1 MNIARN
7 ASMTNAIRK
16 AAILISSLDMRE
28 ADALLE
34 QMAPEQAGRVRNAMM
49 NLGEISPAEQ
59 KRVIADFLRGDIGK
73 PPANRGD
80 QADDGGVE
88 IDASLVERLDQEPA
102 PSGQKAAQP
111 KSAALQPP
119 FHFLHD
125 AEPALIAEALRRE
138 QPQTIAVVIAHL
150 PPQRAAGVLER
161 LPAALSTEAL
171 ARMAWLGELDNEV
184 LRELEQQLQ
193 AAILPLLQSA
203 NRKPAGLSGV
213 NAVLSAQ
220 SGPKR
225 QETLRSLAVR
235 DERLSRQLGYLS
247 QTNEP
252 HSAPSGMSAEPA
264 AQVESFRYRAAEK
277 PVMTVDF
284 DDFAALSDADLKQ
297 VFAAVDPQIA
307 MLALTGADERLTRR
321 ILRQLPTRQAEL
333 LRKKLNHPGPIR
345 LRDLEAAQ
353 QQVARIASRL
363 ATDGF
368 IHSPPQR
375 RFAAAA

>member
-1 MNIARN
+1 
-7 ASMTNAIRK
+7 MTNAIRK
-16 AAILISSLDMRE
+16 AAILISSLDTRE

-34 QMAPEQAGRVRNAMM
+34 QMGAEQAGRVRNAIM
-49 NLGEISPAEQ
+49 NLGEITPAEQ

-73 PPANRGD
+73 PPADRSD
-80 QADDGGVE
+80 RAEDGGVE
-88 IDASLVERLDQEPA
+88 IDASLAERLDHEQAPA
-102 PSGQKAAQP
+102 TPNITPAKLAAT
-111 KSAALQPP
+111 QPP

-125 AEPALIAEALRRE
+125 AQPAIIADALRRE
-138 QPQTIAVVIAHL
+138 QPQMIAVVIAHL
-150 PPQRAAGVLER
+150 PPQQAAGVLER

-171 ARMAWLGELDNEV
+171 ARMAWLGDLDNEV
-184 LRELEQQLQ
+184 LRELEQHLQ
-193 AAILPLLQSA
+193 TVILPLLQA
-203 NRKPAGLSGV
+203 AGRKPTGLSGV
-213 NAVLSAQ
+213 NAVLSAL

-225 QETLRSLAVR
+225 QETLRSLAVH

-247 QTNEP
+247 QADEP
-252 HSAPSGMSAEPA
+252 HSPSSGPRADA
-264 AQVESFRYRAAEK
+264 AAHVESFRYRPSEEPA
-277 PVMTVDF
+277 MTVDF
-284 DDFAALSDADLKQ
+284 DDFASLSDADLKQ

-321 ILRQLPTRQAEL
+321 ILRQLPARQAEL

-353 QQVARIASRL
+353 QQVARVAGRL
-363 ATDGF
+363 ATSGF